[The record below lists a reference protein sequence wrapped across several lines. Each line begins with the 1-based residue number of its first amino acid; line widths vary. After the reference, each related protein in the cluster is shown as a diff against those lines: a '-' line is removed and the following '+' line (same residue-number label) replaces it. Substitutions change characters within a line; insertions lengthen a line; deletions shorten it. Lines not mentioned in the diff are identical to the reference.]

1 MDWFMH
7 AMRNY
12 ANFQGRARRT
22 EYWIFTLFVALF
34 IFGSFI
40 IGALVAAGSDGE
52 DGIGALIALVGIVVL
67 IFTIPSLAVAVRRL
81 HDVGKSGSLLVW
93 QVVINVVGSVI
104 STGDEGIGAVFTLGS
119 FAFGI
124 YLLVLYCT
132 DSNVGPNKY
141 GPNPKG
147 IGNDIPTTYVS
158 NDTDNTPTDETLVD

>member
-22 EYWIFTLFVALF
+22 EYWMFTLFVAL
-34 IFGSFI
+34 IVFGSLI
-40 IGALVAAGSDGE
+40 VGVLIAAGSEFGE
-52 DGIGALIALVGIVVL
+52 DGMGAVALAGIALLV
-67 IFTIPSLAVAVRRL
+67 FTIPSLAVAVRRL

-93 QVVINVVGSVI
+93 QVVINVVGPVI
-104 STGDEGIGAVFTLGS
+104 SIGNEGLGAILTLGS

-147 IGNDIPTTYVS
+147 IGNDIPTTYVT
-158 NDTDNTPTDETLVD
+158 NNTNNTPTDETLVD